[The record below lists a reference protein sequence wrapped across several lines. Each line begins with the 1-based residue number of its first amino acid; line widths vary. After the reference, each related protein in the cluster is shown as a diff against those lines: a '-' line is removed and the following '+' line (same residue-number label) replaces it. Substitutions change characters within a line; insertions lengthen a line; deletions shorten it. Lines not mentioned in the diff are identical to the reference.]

1 MSLVKQSAPTV
12 MATPNERLLES
23 TSKICVKTIIAA
35 ATKSD
40 GIVSGDVSNASE
52 LNNTVALINNV
63 VENEMI
69 RRYGDVK

>member
-1 MSLVKQSAPTV
+1 MSLVKHPMPVAASSH
-12 MATPNERLLES
+12 NERLLES
-23 TSKICVKTIIAA
+23 TCKICVKTIVAA